1 MKKKTLSILL
11 TVAMMFSLI
20 SLPQAAAAGETTVR
34 PGGDFTFEFTDG
46 REITGGS

>member
-20 SLPQAAAAGETTVR
+20 SLPQAAAEVKQPCATA
-34 PGGDFTFEFTDG
+34 
-46 REITGGS
+46 EIIHLNLLTSAK